1 MTADVLAVG
10 AVDAAD
16 EAVSG
21 PAPRARRRSWLRA
34 VLPPALLLLV
44 VLALWTAVSYL
55 LLAPRRRFLLPPP
68 QQVVTDG
75 FGSAQTRGEILDAL
89 VSTAS
94 VAAVGLLIAT
104 ILGVS
109 VAIVMSQADWLE
121 RSVYPWAVVLQTI
134 PILALVPLIGFW
146 FKMGFSSRVIVCVL
160 ISLFPII
167 TNTLFGLKSAD
178 RAYHELFT
186 LNHASRWRILVSLQL
201 PAALPATLTGLR
213 ISAGLSVIGAI
224 VGDYFFRQGDSGLGR
239 LIDGYTQT
247 LDSPSLF
254 AAVAVSSLLGLA
266 VFAAFGAVS
275 RVVVGPWH
283 ETGRPR

>member
-1 MTADVLAVG
+1 MTAVLDDVVSDDL
-10 AVDAAD
+10 DAAT
-16 EAVSG
+16 AVRPSR
-21 PAPRARRRSWLRA
+21 PRSWARV
-34 VLPPALLLLV
+34 VLPPVILFVV
-44 VLALWTAVSYL
+44 VLAAWTAASYL

-68 QQVVTDG
+68 HQVLTDG
-75 FGSAQTRGEILDAL
+75 FGSAQTRGEIFDAL
-89 VSTAS
+89 LSTAS

-104 ILGVS
+104 VLGVGI
-109 VAIVMSQADWLE
+109 AIVMSQADWIE

-178 RAYHELFT
+178 RAFHELFA
-186 LNHASRWRILVSLQL
+186 LNHASRWRVLLSLQL

-224 VGDYFFRQGDSGLGR
+224 VGDYFFRQGDAGLGR

-247 LDSPSLF
+247 LDSTALF
-254 AAVAVSSLLGLA
+254 AAVAVSSLLGIA
-266 VFAAFGAVS
+266 VFALFGAVS
-275 RVVVGPWH
+275 HLVVGPWH
-283 ETGRPR
+283 ESGRSR